1 MANLKGSDFTQQARS
16 AYFILDAFGVSRHAN
31 PDSQKTH
38 SIEMEKKRKMYL
50 KDFSKHA
57 LSLDLSGKLNVH
69 MGDYEVIKG
78 FLLNRITNLSKKT
91 SNDYVSG
98 ISSMFTALSQENIT
112 IADEGFEAIED
123 VRALVKEMPK
133 EEFRTGRYIANA
145 KLILNKLC
153 DLRFESGVLAQVQY
167 ETGFRIAEAYK
178 LAKNPEKYLFGDA
191 FIVGMVGKGNHKYD
205 IKSISDDLVLK
216 LSAIENLPTAHT
228 YSGHLKLVRF
238 DNEAI
243 PHDWRVTYV
252 KEQFDKRIRQGM
264 CREEALK
271 EVSKLI
277 NHYRTTMTEFY
288 LLRA

>member
-1 MANLKGSDFTQQARS
+1 MANLKGSNFTKQARS
-16 AYFILDAFGVSRHAN
+16 AHFILNAIGVSRYAN

-50 KDFSKHA
+50 KDLSKHA
-57 LSLDLSGKLNVH
+57 QSLDLSGKLNVH
-69 MGDYEVIKG
+69 MGDYEVIKS

-98 ISSMFTALSQENIT
+98 ISSMFTALSEENIT

-145 KLILNKLC
+145 KHVLNKLY
-153 DLRFESGVLAQVQY
+153 DLNFESGVLAQVQY

-178 LAKNPEKYLFGDA
+178 LAKNTEKYLLGGSS
-191 FIVGMVGKGNHKYD
+191 IIGMIGKGNHMYD
-205 IKSISDDLVLK
+205 TKSISDDLVLK
-216 LSAIENLPTAHT
+216 LSAIEDLPTAHT
-228 YSGHLKLVRF
+228 YSRHLKLVRF
-238 DNEAI
+238 DNKAI

-277 NHYRTTMTEFY
+277 NHYRTAMTEFY